1 MDRPF
6 LAAVGVIVALSG
18 VALSGAATAQSNP
31 TVVELFTSQGCS
43 SCPPAD
49 AYLAEIADRDDVIA
63 LALHVDYWDYIGW
76 ADTFGSPAFTKRQH
90 GYAQAANQRS
100 VYTPQA
106 VVAGKDETLGSSPSR
121 VGALIAE
128 DQARPDVAQ
137 LALARKGASV
147 TIRATALAGFDGEV
161 QVNLVH
167 YIADESVSIARGE
180 NAGRTIQYRNVV
192 TGIDN
197 LGTWDGKRALALSA
211 KVKAGEPVVVLLQ
224 RGAFGEILAAAQ
236 LR

>member
-1 MDRPF
+1 MHRHI
-6 LAAVGVIVALSG
+6 LAAFGLVIG
-18 VALSGAATAQSNP
+18 MSGAAMAQSSP

-76 ADTFGSPAFTKRQH
+76 ADTFGSPAFTQRQH

-106 VVAGKDETLGSSPSR
+106 VVAGQDETIGSNPASVS
-121 VGALIAE
+121 ALIAQ
-128 DQARPDVAQ
+128 DQARPD
-137 LALARKGASV
+137 LAKLAIARKGA
-147 TIRATALAGFDGEV
+147 TIAISATALAGFDGTV

-167 YIADESVSIARGE
+167 YLPDRSVSITRGE

-192 TGIDN
+192 TGIDT
-197 LGTWDGKRALALSA
+197 LGTWDGKRALSLSA
-211 KVKAGEPVVVLLQ
+211 PVKAGEPVVVLLQ
-224 RGAFGEILAAAQ
+224 RAAFGQIVAAAQ